1 VFKSKNMSVS
11 LPVYTTR
18 PYGSTGETATYRQ
31 SLWLTAYSML
41 LISLNAI
48 AWGILGLVYAV
59 LTAYHLIF

>member
-1 VFKSKNMSVS
+1 MANMGIS

-18 PYGSTGETATYRQ
+18 PHGGDRTTAQYSQ
-31 SLWLTAYSML
+31 SLWMTSFAIMFV
-41 LISLNAI
+41 SLNAI